1 MDVNIYTPT
10 HTHIHI
16 HIYINSDMVPGIVYQ
31 NEECPRSAENK
42 EKRKK
47 NKKTKEVKSN
57 TTYIIDWTQNCST
70 RWSIGRTYI
79 LWKRKTKTK
88 TFAKVS
94 AHKDKCE
101 DRTDRQLIT
110 IAIMIPL

>member
-1 MDVNIYTPT
+1 MRACVNVCAHMDVNIYTPT

-47 NKKTKEVKSN
+47 TKKQRKSN
-57 TTYIIDWTQNCST
+57 QIQHI
-70 RWSIGRTYI
+70 
-79 LWKRKTKTK
+79 
-88 TFAKVS
+88 
-94 AHKDKCE
+94 
-101 DRTDRQLIT
+101 
-110 IAIMIPL
+110 